1 MQDETTTNDTPA
13 AEPAGGALQENG
25 AATAAGGNRRKT
37 RSGMVVSNKM
47 DKTAVVTVD
56 RRVQHA
62 KYKKFL
68 TRRTRYKVH
77 DERNECQIGD
87 RVLITESRPLSR
99 DKRWRLT
106 KVLERAKV

>member
-1 MQDETTTNDTPA
+1 METSVH
-13 AEPAGGALQENG
+13 GH
-25 AATAAGGNRRKT
+25 RKT
-37 RSGMVVSNKM
+37 RVGVVVSNKM

-77 DERNECQIGD
+77 DERNECGIGD
-87 RVLITESRPLSR
+87 RVMITESRPVSR
-99 DKRWRLT
+99 DKRWRLS
-106 KVLERAKV
+106 KIVEKAKI

>member
-1 MQDETTTNDTPA
+1 METSS
-13 AEPAGGALQENG
+13 EHGH
-25 AATAAGGNRRKT
+25 RKT
-37 RSGMVVSNKM
+37 RTGVVVSNKM

-77 DERNECQIGD
+77 DERNECGVGD

-99 DKRWRLT
+99 DKRWRLS
-106 KVLERAKV
+106 KIVEKSKL